1 MKISIHKEYA
11 HMSLLQIKQIEKSK
25 GNTIIFPKIDLDIHK
40 EEIIAIQCNNE
51 VGRQLIMMMIGETP
65 ISNGEVLLEGVPL
78 NQRFKSLSNRVGL
91 FLLDEALYDRLTTRE
106 YLSLFKNLY
115 NVDIEI
121 DSLIQKVSLAEKV
134 RTKINKLSFSEKK
147 RLQLARAILHQPDL
161 LLMEEP
167 DQNIDIESKIIMQ
180 RVLEEFKVQGKAV
193 LITTNNFESAI
204 SMTNT
209 VYRLNDEG
217 LKKIDVVDK
226 ENVALN
232 SILIE
237 GQTIDSHPIIDTEL
251 SSEETASPT
260 SEEVEDEIVQTVD
273 EDTAIHRPLRF
284 EKIPAKINEKII
296 LFDPTEIVFVES
308 NVGISH
314 LHVNG
319 EVFPCSITLNEL
331 SERLQ
336 PFGFFR
342 CHRSYIV
349 NLQKVR
355 EVITWTRNSYS
366 LILEDSEK
374 SSVPLSKGKLN
385 ELKNIIGF

>member
-1 MKISIHKEYA
+1 MYGYMI
-11 HMSLLQIKQIEKSK
+11 LLQIKQIEKSK

-40 EEIIAIQCNNE
+40 EEVIAIQCNNE
-51 VGRQLIMMMIGETP
+51 VGKQLIMMIIGETP
-65 ISNGEVLLEGVPL
+65 ISNGEVLLEGLPL
-78 NQRFKSLSNRVGL
+78 NRQFKSLSKRIGL
-91 FLLDEALYDRLTTRE
+91 FLLDEALYDRLTPRE
-106 YLSLFKNLY
+106 YLSFFKNLY

-121 DSLIQKVSLAEKV
+121 DTLIQKVSLTEKV
-134 RTKINKLSFSEKK
+134 RTKITKLSYSEKK

-180 RVLEEFKVQGKAV
+180 RVLEDFKTQGKAV
-193 LITTNNFESAI
+193 LITTTNFESAI

-217 LKKIDVVDK
+217 LKKIVTVDEEK
-226 ENVALN
+226 VILN
-232 SILIE
+232 PILIE
-237 GQTIDSHPIIDTEL
+237 DQVIDSPPIIDTDL
-251 SSEETASPT
+251 SSEEIASST
-260 SEEVEDEIVQTVD
+260 SEEVKDDKEQALE
-273 EDTAIHRPLRF
+273 EATAVHRPLRF
-284 EKIPAKINEKII
+284 EKIPAKVNEKII

-308 NVGISH
+308 NEGISH

-319 EVFPCSITLNEL
+319 EIFPCSITLNDL

-366 LILEDSEK
+366 LILEDSKK

-385 ELKNIIGF
+385 ELKNIIGI

>member
-1 MKISIHKEYA
+1 MT
-11 HMSLLQIKQIEKSK
+11 LLQIKQIEKSK

-40 EEIIAIQCNNE
+40 EEVIAIQCNNE
-51 VGRQLIMMMIGETP
+51 VGKQLIMMIIGEIP
-65 ISNGEVLLEGVPL
+65 ISNGEVLLEGLPL
-78 NQRFKSLSNRVGL
+78 NHCFKSLSNRVGL
-91 FLLDEALYDRLTTRE
+91 FLLNEALYDRLTPRE
-106 YLSLFKNLY
+106 YLTFFKNLY

-121 DSLIQKVSLAEKV
+121 NSLIQKVSLAEKV
-134 RTKINKLSFSEKK
+134 RTKINNLSYSEKK
-147 RLQLARAILHQPDL
+147 RLQLARVILHHPDL

-167 DQNIDIESKIIMQ
+167 DQNIDLESKIIMQ
-180 RVLEEFKVQGKAV
+180 RVLEEFKRQGKAV

-217 LKKIDVVDK
+217 LKKIDVMEEERVI
-226 ENVALN
+226 LN
-232 SILIE
+232 SVSIE
-237 GQTIDSHPIIDTEL
+237 NQAIDSLPIINTEIP
-251 SSEETASPT
+251 SEEIVNSNF
-260 SEEVEDEIVQTVD
+260 EEVYEDKKQAEEKATV
-273 EDTAIHRPLRF
+273 IRRPLRF
-284 EKIPAKINEKII
+284 EKIPAKVNEKII
-296 LFDPTEIVFVES
+296 LFDPTEIVLVES
-308 NVGISH
+308 NEGISN

-319 EVFPCSITLNEL
+319 EVFPCSITLNDL

-366 LILEDSEK
+366 LILEDSKK

-385 ELKNIIGF
+385 ELKNIIGI

>member
-1 MKISIHKEYA
+1 
-11 HMSLLQIKQIEKSK
+11 MSLLQIKQIEKSK

-251 SSEETASPT
+251 SSEETESPT

>member
-106 YLSLFKNLY
+106 YLSFFKNLY

-193 LITTNNFESAI
+193 LIMTNNFESAI

-217 LKKIDVVDK
+217 LKKIDVVDE

-284 EKIPAKINEKII
+284 EKIPAKVNEKII

-308 NVGISH
+308 NEGISH
-314 LHVNG
+314 LHVDG

-331 SERLQ
+331 SERLH

>member
-1 MKISIHKEYA
+1 MA
-11 HMSLLQIKQIEKSK
+11 LLQIKQIEKNK

-40 EEIIAIQCNNE
+40 GEVTAIQCNNE
-51 VGRQLIMMMIGETP
+51 VGKQLIMMIIGETP
-65 ISNGEVLLEGVPL
+65 ISNGEVLLEGLPL
-78 NQRFKSLSNRVGL
+78 NRHFKSLSNRVGL
-91 FLLDEALYDRLTTRE
+91 FLLDDALYDRLTPRE
-106 YLSLFKNLY
+106 YLTFFKHLY
-115 NVDIEI
+115 NVDIEL
-121 DSLIQKVSLAEKV
+121 DSLIQKVSLAEKE
-134 RTKINKLSFSEKK
+134 RTRINKLSYSEKK
-147 RLQLARAILHQPDL
+147 RLQLARVILHQPDL

-180 RVLEEFKVQGKAV
+180 RVLEEFKGLGKAI

-217 LKKIDVVDK
+217 LKKMDVVDEEK
-226 ENVALN
+226 ITLN
-232 SILIE
+232 PIE
-237 GQTIDSHPIIDTEL
+237 IEDQTVDSLLLKNTEL
-251 SSEETASPT
+251 SIDEIASST
-260 SEEVEDEIVQTVD
+260 SGEVEDEIVQAVD
-273 EDTAIHRPLRF
+273 EATAIHRPLRF
-284 EKIPAKINEKII
+284 EKIPAKVNEKII

-308 NVGISH
+308 NEGVSH

-319 EVFPCSITLNEL
+319 EVFPCSITLNDL

-366 LILEDSEK
+366 LILEDSKK

>member
-1 MKISIHKEYA
+1 MA
-11 HMSLLQIKQIEKSK
+11 LLQIKQMEKNK
-25 GNTIIFPKIDLDIHK
+25 GNNIIFPKIDLHIHK
-40 EEIIAIQCNNE
+40 GEVAALQCNHE
-51 VGRQLIMMMIGETP
+51 VGKQLIMMIIGETP
-65 ISNGEVLLEGVPL
+65 ISNGEVLLEGKPL
-78 NQRFKSLSNRVGL
+78 NRQFKSLSGRVGL
-91 FLLDEALYDRLTTRE
+91 FLLEDGLYDRLTPGE
-106 YLSLFKNLY
+106 YLSFFKRLY
-115 NVDIEI
+115 DVDIEI
-121 DSLIQKVSLAEKV
+121 NPLLQKVSLTEKA
-134 RTKINKLSFSEKK
+134 RTRIHKLSYSEKK
-147 RLQLARAILHQPDL
+147 RLQLARVILHQPDL

-180 RVLEEFKVQGKAV
+180 RVLEECKDQGKAI
-193 LITTNNFESAI
+193 LITTNNMESAI

-217 LKKIDVVDK
+217 LKKM
-226 ENVALN
+226 NVMDEETTVLN
-232 SILIE
+232 SIVQN
-237 GQTIDSHPIIDTEL
+237 GSPADSLPAIDTEF
-251 SSEETASPT
+251 SGEESVHTDSNDEKEDT
-260 SEEVEDEIVQTVD
+260 EEV
-273 EDTAIHRPLRF
+273 TAIHRPLRF
-284 EKIPAKINEKII
+284 EKIPAKVNEKII

-308 NVGISH
+308 NEGISH

-319 EVFPCSITLNEL
+319 EVFPSSITLNDL

-355 EVITWTRNSYS
+355 EIITWTRNSYS
-366 LILEDSEK
+366 LILEDSKK

>member
-1 MKISIHKEYA
+1 MT
-11 HMSLLQIKQIEKSK
+11 LLQIKQLEKSK
-25 GNTIIFPKIDLDIHK
+25 GNIIIFPMIDLDIHR

-51 VGRQLIMMMIGETP
+51 VGKQLIMMMIGEIP
-65 ISNGEVLLEGVPL
+65 LSNGEVLLEGMPL

-91 FLLDEALYDRLTTRE
+91 FLLDDALYDRLTPRE
-106 YLSLFKNLY
+106 YLSFFKNLY

-121 DSLIQKVSLAEKV
+121 DSLIQKVSLTEKV

-180 RVLEEFKVQGKAV
+180 RVLEEFKGQGKAV

-217 LKKIDVVDK
+217 LKKIDVVDEK
-226 ENVALN
+226 KVTLN
-232 SILIE
+232 PIE
-237 GQTIDSHPIIDTEL
+237 IEDQTVDSLLLKNTEL
-251 SSEETASPT
+251 SIDEIASST
-260 SEEVEDEIVQTVD
+260 SGEVEDEIVQAVD
-273 EDTAIHRPLRF
+273 EATASHRPLRF
-284 EKIPAKINEKII
+284 ERVPAKINEKII

-308 NVGISH
+308 NEGVSN

-319 EVFPCSITLNEL
+319 EVFPCSITLNDL
-331 SERLQ
+331 FERLQ

-366 LILEDSEK
+366 LILEDSKK

>member
-1 MKISIHKEYA
+1 
-11 HMSLLQIKQIEKSK
+11 MSLLQIKQIEKSK

-106 YLSLFKNLY
+106 YLSFFKNLY

-193 LITTNNFESAI
+193 LIMTNNFESAI

-217 LKKIDVVDK
+217 LKKIDVVDE

-284 EKIPAKINEKII
+284 EKIPAKVNEKII

-308 NVGISH
+308 NEGISH
-314 LHVNG
+314 LHVDG

-331 SERLQ
+331 SERLH

>member
-273 EDTAIHRPLRF
+273 ENTAIHRPLRF